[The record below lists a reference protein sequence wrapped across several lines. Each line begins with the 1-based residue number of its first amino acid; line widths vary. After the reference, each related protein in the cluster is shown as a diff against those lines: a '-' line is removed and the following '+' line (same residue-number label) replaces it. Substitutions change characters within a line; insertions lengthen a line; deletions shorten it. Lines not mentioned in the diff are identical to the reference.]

1 MGFGI
6 ALSGVDAAQSDLDVI
21 SNNIANASTT
31 GFKESTANFSELF
44 SVSQTGVSGTEIGN
58 GVALQQVEQQFSQ
71 GDIDTTGNN
80 LDLAL
85 NGNGFFVVSADGAT
99 QYTRAG
105 AFQTNADGFV
115 VNSAGQ
121 NLQVYAPTQNGG
133 FNTTTTTNLQLA
145 TGDNAPEAT
154 TSAQMIFNLPSGS
167 SQPADTPFS
176 PTDPSSYNQ
185 STSLT
190 VYDSLGAA
198 HTASMYFVQTATP
211 GKWDAYE
218 YIDGNQVN
226 ANADPVVLTYN
237 ASGTLTAATNA
248 DGTPAAS
255 LASVSFGSYTP
266 ANTGA
271 NAIAMTFDMSKTTQ
285 YGGTFGV
292 TSVTQNGYTT
302 GQLSGVSVSSTG
314 VVEANYTNGQ
324 STSLGQVAIA
334 NFPDPQGLQQ
344 TGNTNWVE
352 TFGSGAPLYTQAGNS
367 GVGTIQSGAI
377 EDSNVDITAQL
388 VDMIT
393 AQRAFQA
400 NTEMISTQDQI
411 TQSIINIPQQ
421 G

>member
-31 GFKESTANFSELF
+31 GFKESTANFAELF

-58 GVALQQVEQQFSQ
+58 GVSLSQVDQQFSQ

-105 AFQTNADGFV
+105 SFQTNSDGFV

-121 NLQVYAPTQNGG
+121 YLQVYQPTANGG
-133 FNTTTTTNLQLA
+133 FNTTSLSDLQLS
-145 TGDNAPEAT
+145 TGDNAPVAT
-154 TSAQMIFNLPSGS
+154 TTAQMVFNLPSGS
-167 SQPADTPFS
+167 SQPADAPFS
-176 PTDPSSYNQ
+176 PSDPSSYNQ

-211 GKWDAYE
+211 GTWDAYE
-218 YIDGNQVN
+218 YVDGNQVN
-226 ANADPVVLTYN
+226 ATPATLTYN
-237 ASGTLTAATNA
+237 ASGTLTGATNPGGAAATLTGIN
-248 DGTPAAS
+248 
-255 LASVSFGSYTP
+255 FGSYTP

-271 NAIAMTFDMSKTTQ
+271 NAIAMTFDLSKSTQ
-285 YGGTFGV
+285 YGGSFGV

-324 STSLGQVAIA
+324 STNLGQVAIA
-334 NFPDPQGLQQ
+334 NFPDSQGLQQ
-344 TGNTNWVE
+344 TGNTNWVQ

-367 GVGTIQSGAI
+367 GVGTIQAGAV

-400 NTEMISTQDQI
+400 NAEMISTQDQI
-411 TQSIINIPQQ
+411 TQSIISIPQQ